1 MTKRQSPERRA
12 HLAVLG
18 YLRTVL
24 HGNPIIHHS
33 PNELGLS
40 GVQAER
46 LVGRHKQLGMVP
58 GYPDLVAITF
68 HGDLYFEV
76 KAEGGSLS
84 TAQKDVH
91 ADLRRLGR
99 KVAVVRSIDDVREYL
114 AAWGIPTRET
124 RPDGELIP

>member
-1 MTKRQSPERRA
+1 MTKRQAPERRA
-12 HLAVLG
+12 HLAILS

-24 HGNPIIHHS
+24 HGNPKIHHS
-33 PNELGLS
+33 PNEFGMS
-40 GVQAER
+40 GDGIARQIAK
-46 LVGRHKQLGMVP
+46 HKDMGMVP
-58 GYPDLVAITF
+58 GWPDLVAVTF

-99 KVAVVRSIDDVREYL
+99 KVAVVRSIDDVRDHL

-124 RPDGELIP
+124 HPEGECIP